1 MFEKV
6 RYIGIFSYLSIL
18 KFNLKIRWQQTNG
31 KENYIAS
38 YMELT
43 IQND

>member
-31 KENYIAS
+31 QKKITLLRTWN
-38 YMELT
+38 
-43 IQND
+43 